1 MILYFANRMMNIK
14 GQASTAL
21 LKGFQIV
28 EDRKAEDVD
37 SGVASFECS
46 IAFDDEN
53 RLLLEE
59 MTDAGNYLLRSAD
72 GENEFYT
79 IIDTEIDTKRKEVYI
94 YAEDAGLDLL
104 NEVAGEFEA
113 TDTQPIEYYVNK
125 WINDSGFEIGINE
138 VPATTTR
145 KLSWTGETSVTE
157 RLASIATQF
166 GGYEI
171 SYSFKVKG
179 MEVSRKYVNI
189 HKKRGQ
195 DNGIQLRLNR
205 EIDRIITKKSV
216 ANLATAFVC
225 TGGTPEDAEK
235 PITLKGYTY
244 DDGDFYVGSDG
255 VLRSRKAVEKWSRY
269 VWNKEP
275 NLQANA
281 AGHIW
286 KTYSYDT
293 TSQATLCSHA
303 ITELKKICDMEINFE
318 IELKRLPDGVK
329 IGDRVDIIDDAGK
342 LYLSTRILKLESSE
356 VDREQKATL
365 GEHLIKDSG
374 ISQRVEEL
382 AAQFAEIAKSRVFY
396 TWVAYADDEN
406 GNGISLNPKNKDYLG
421 IAANRLTQTV
431 DISDPS
437 IFEWSKIKGEKGD
450 PGIPGTDGTSVV
462 AVLDQYYLSTSSVA
476 PEGGYWSATLPVWSS
491 GHYIWERKA
500 VTWSDGSTTYTD
512 PVLNSALNHANEAAE
527 FAQQQA
533 DTAAQSATAAE
544 RAASNAD
551 TAAQEAAN
559 KASQAESLAQTASGT
574 AAQAKS
580 EAEAAQEAADRANA
594 DIVQINNEIADV
606 RKEVT
611 EGLETVTDTMSAD
624 YARKTDLTDI
634 QGNLQTQISKNA
646 ASIETTAKSVEDAKI
661 DASNA
666 VANAN
671 EAKETA
677 TTAQNTANTAKAEA
691 EAAQTAA
698 DSASQAAQTAR
709 NEATAAQTAA
719 EKAET
724 AAENAQAVADAADK
738 DLQTAKANL
747 EAVTNRVGATEED
760 IAAAQEAVNA
770 AQAAADEA
778 KADSVAAQ
786 SAATQAK
793 STADTAKA
801 NADAAQAAAS
811 QAQTDA
817 DNAKTAADKAQSD
830 ADKALADLATMGNRV
845 TEAETKITQ
854 NSAAIQ
860 AAATK
865 KEVTEQLNG
874 YYTKKEADTKFNITA
889 EYVSSTVKTEV
900 ESVKIGGRNYLIG
913 TREEPQEFTF
923 SGWQKYLLNDAQ
935 GVSTG
940 FSVSGDF
947 ISKLTN
953 GEKVTLSAII
963 ENTTGTNDVG
973 LMLMFYTPETANGY
987 KQYTSFNTAGVAIA
1001 PGESGLCYVSAV
1013 LDISTIT
1020 NVAVALRHNSNTT
1033 EESTVNIRSLKLEI
1047 GSKPTDWTPAPEDM
1061 ATADELSEVDTTAND
1076 AKTKA
1081 ESAQSAVAQLSDSFN
1096 VLVSNNESGSFLKQ
1110 DASGNWYFT
1119 SAETEAEMAKIAETL
1134 ATLDGATEA
1143 TLDEIKAQLNE
1154 LSKLSNYIR
1163 LSTDGEQPSIELGQK
1178 DSDYRIVITNT
1189 DIKYYFGSI
1198 ELAVFDPEGLK
1209 ADKVIVKKELNAV
1222 GVVTRE
1228 KSNGWVGM
1236 GLF

>member
-1 MILYFANRMMNIK
+1 MILYFADRMMNIK

-28 EDRKAEDVD
+28 EDKKIEDID
-37 SGVASFECS
+37 SGVASFEGS
-46 IAFDDEN
+46 ISFDDSN

-59 MTDAGNYLLRSAD
+59 MTNAGNYLLRSCD

-79 IIDTEIDTKRKEVYI
+79 IIDTEIDTKRKEIYI
-94 YAEDAGLDLL
+94 YTEDAGLDLL
-104 NEVAGEFEA
+104 NEIAGEFEA

-125 WINDSGFEIGINE
+125 WIYDSGFEIGINE

-195 DNGIQLRLNR
+195 DIGIQLRLNR
-205 EIDRIITKKSV
+205 DIDRIITKKSV

-275 NLQANA
+275 NLLDNSK
-281 AGHIW
+281 GHIW

-293 TSQATLCSHA
+293 LSQETLCSHA

-329 IGDRVDIIDDAGK
+329 IGDRVDIVDDAGQ
-342 LYLSTRILKLESSE
+342 LYLSTRILRLESSE

-374 ISQRVEEL
+374 ISQKVTEL
-382 AAQFAEIAKSRVFY
+382 AEQFAEIAKNRVFY

-406 GNGISLNPKNKDYLG
+406 GTGISLNPKNKDYLG
-421 IAANRLTQTV
+421 IASNKLTKKV

-450 PGIPGTDGTSVV
+450 PGIPGTDGTSVI
-462 AVLDQYYLSTSSVA
+462 AVLEQYYLSTSSVI

-512 PVLNSALNHANEAAE
+512 PILNSALNHANEAAE

-533 DTAAQSATAAE
+533 NTAAQSATDAE
-544 RAASNAD
+544 RAASNAE
-551 TAAQEAAN
+551 TAAQEAEN
-559 KASQAESLAQTASGT
+559 KATQAENLAQTASNT
-574 AAQAKS
+574 ATTAKN
-580 EAEAAQEAADRANA
+580 EAEAAQEAADKANA
-594 DIVQINNEIADV
+594 DIVQINNEIVNV
-606 RKEVT
+606 RKEVAD
-611 EGLETVTDTMSAD
+611 ELETITDTMSAD
-624 YARKTDLTDI
+624 YAKKTELTDI

-646 ASIETTAKSVEDAKI
+646 AGIETTAKSVEDVKI

-666 VANAN
+666 IANAN
-671 EAKETA
+671 EAKEKA
-677 TTAQNTANTAKAEA
+677 TTAQNTANTAKEEA

-698 DSASQAAQTAR
+698 DAASQVAQNAQA
-709 NEATAAQTAA
+709 EATAAQTAA

-747 EAVTNRVGATEED
+747 ENVKGRVDATEED
-760 IAAAQEAVNA
+760 IVAAQQAVNS

-778 KADSVAAQ
+778 KADVVIAQ
-786 SAATQAK
+786 NAATQAK
-793 STADTAKA
+793 ATADTAKA
-801 NADAAQAAAS
+801 NADSAQAAAS
-811 QAQTDA
+811 QAQTEA
-817 DNAKTAADKAQSD
+817 NNAKTAADKAQAD
-830 ADKALADLATMGNRV
+830 ATQALNDLATMGNRV
-845 TEAETKITQ
+845 TEAETKIQQ
-854 NSAAIQ
+854 NVDAI
-860 AAATK
+860 ALTATK
-865 KEVTEQLNG
+865 TEVTEAVEGLAS
-874 YYTKKEADTKFNITA
+874 EDVVEELRSSLDVTA
-889 EYVSSTVKTEV
+889 ESITSRVEAVETKSGNNEKSISAANSLIEQLADSIKTLVVGE
-900 ESVKIGGRNYLIG
+900 
-913 TREEPQEFTF
+913 
-923 SGWQKYLLNDAQ
+923 
-935 GVSTG
+935 
-940 FSVSGDF
+940 
-947 ISKLTN
+947 N
-953 GEKVTLSAII
+953 GESLMTQT
-963 ENTTGTNDVG
+963 ENGWSFDFATIYEEIQNSTKRLAEYDDRIKLG
-973 LMLMFYTPETANGY
+973 
-987 KQYTSFNTAGVAIA
+987 QY
-1001 PGESGLCYVSAV
+1001 
-1013 LDISTIT
+1013 
-1020 NVAVALRHNSNTT
+1020 
-1033 EESTVNIRSLKLEI
+1033 VN
-1047 GSKPTDWTPAPEDM
+1047 ED
-1061 ATADELSEVDTTAND
+1061 
-1076 AKTKA
+1076 
-1081 ESAQSAVAQLSDSFN
+1081 
-1096 VLVSNNESGSFLKQ
+1096 G
-1110 DASGNWYFT
+1110 
-1119 SAETEAEMAKIAETL
+1119 ETE
-1134 ATLDGATEA
+1134 
-1143 TLDEIKAQLNE
+1143 
-1154 LSKLSNYIR
+1154 
-1163 LSTDGEQPSIELGQK
+1163 PSIEFSETS
-1178 DSDYRIVITNT
+1178 SDFKVVITNKR
-1189 DIKYYFGSI
+1189 ILFFEGSSIPTYIFDNTLVTENI
-1198 ELAVFDPEGLK
+1198 E
-1209 ADKVIVKKELNAV
+1209 VKEELRQ
-1222 GVVTRE
+1222 G
-1228 KSNGWVGM
+1228 GWVWKVRENGHLTLM
-1236 GLF
+1236 WKGAVS

>member
-1 MILYFANRMMNIK
+1 MILYFADRQLNIL
-14 GQASTAL
+14 GQASTRL
-21 LKGFQIV
+21 QKGVKFESDTKI
-28 EDRKAEDVD
+28 ESIET
-37 SGVASFECS
+37 GVATFECYVLFNS
-46 IAFDDEN
+46 DTRAKVEAWA
-53 RLLLEE
+53 EV
-59 MTDAGNYLLRSAD
+59 GNYILSKSD
-72 GENEFYT
+72 GENKLYC
-79 IIDTEIDTKRKEVYI
+79 IIDSEIDTKKGRAYV
-94 YAEDAGLDLL
+94 YAEDDGLDLL
-104 NEVAGEFEA
+104 NEIVEPYAADRYYPISHYIGMYATSAG
-113 TDTQPIEYYVNK
+113 
-125 WINDSGFEIGINE
+125 WEIGINE
-138 VPATTTR
+138 VEGLTR
-145 KLSWTGETSVTE
+145 QLSFDNEQTASA
-157 RLASIATQF
+157 RLLNIAESF
-166 GGYEI
+166 NNCELSFSFDIKGLKVAKKYINIYE
-171 SYSFKVKG
+171 
-179 MEVSRKYVNI
+179 
-189 HKKRGQ
+189 KRGN
-195 DNGIQLRLNR
+195 DTGIQLRLNK
-205 EIDRIITKKSV
+205 EIDNIIITKSI
-216 ANLATAFVC
+216 ANIATALRC
-225 TGGTPEDAEK
+225 TGGTLEDAEK
-235 PITLKGYTY
+235 PITLEGYTY
-244 DDGDFYVGSDG
+244 DDGDFYVEGA
-255 VLRSRKAVEKWSRY
+255 VLKSRKALEKWRRY
-269 VWNKEP
+269 LWKADTEQ
-275 NLQANA
+275 LG
-281 AGHIW
+281 GHIV
-286 KTYSYDT
+286 KQFSFDT
-293 TSQATLCSHA
+293 TSQEVLCENA
-303 ITELKKICDMEINFE
+303 IAKLKKICDMEVNYEADITKFPE
-318 IELKRLPDGVK
+318 KVR
-329 IGDRVDIIDDAGK
+329 IGDRVNIIDDKGS
-342 LYLSTRILKLESSE
+342 LYLSSRVLTLETS
-356 VDREQKATL
+356 VADNVKCAVL
-365 GEHLIKDSG
+365 GEHLIKKSG
-374 ISQRVEEL
+374 ISAKVEEL
-382 AAQFAEIAKSRVFY
+382 ANQFSELAESRVFY

-406 GNGISLNPKNKDYLG
+406 GTGISLNPAGKDYLG
-421 IAANRLTQTV
+421 IAANKLKKTV

-437 IFEWSKIKGEKGD
+437 IFEWSKIKGEKGEQGE
-450 PGIPGTDGTSVV
+450 PGISGVDGTSVI
-462 AVLDQYYLSTSSVA
+462 AVLEQYYLSTSST
-476 PEGGYWSATLPVWSS
+476 ECMGGYWQTTLPEWSS

-500 VTWSDGSTTYTD
+500 VTWSDGLTTYTD

-533 DTAAQSATAAE
+533 NTAAQSASSAQQSAA
-544 RAASNAD
+544 NAD

-611 EGLETVTDTMSAD
+611 EGLETLTDTMSAD
-624 YARKTDLTDI
+624 YAKKTDLTDV
-634 QGNLQTQISKNA
+634 QGSLQTQISKNA
-646 ASIETTAKSVEDAKI
+646 ASIETTAKSVEDVKI

-698 DSASQAAQTAR
+698 DSATQAAQTAR

-747 EAVTNRVGATEED
+747 EAVTNRVGATEGD

-793 STADTAKA
+793 STADIAKA

-865 KEVTEQLNG
+865 QEVTQQLNG
-874 YYTKKEADTKFNITA
+874 YYTKTEADAKFNITA

-900 ESVKIGGRNYLIG
+900 ESVKIGGRNL
-913 TREEPQEFTF
+913 
-923 SGWQKYLLNDAQ
+923 LLNSATKIPTSNGGATITAETGIEVEEWHATDAVRIYGTSGTSGLFGYMTGLSGDSLSISEQ
-935 GVSTG
+935 PYIFSVYVKNLHASSAVTVTSNGLGTESGKIEPGEAKRIVLSGVSNGRMNAQFNFAVPVAGNG
-940 FSVSGDF
+940 FDIVYWHPKIEIG
-947 ISKLTN
+947 N
-953 GEKVTLSAII
+953 KVT
-963 ENTTGTNDVG
+963 
-973 LMLMFYTPETANGY
+973 
-987 KQYTSFNTAGVAIA
+987 
-1001 PGESGLCYVSAV
+1001 
-1013 LDISTIT
+1013 
-1020 NVAVALRHNSNTT
+1020 
-1033 EESTVNIRSLKLEI
+1033 
-1047 GSKPTDWTPAPEDM
+1047 DWSPAPEDM

-1081 ESAQSAVAQLSDSFN
+1081 ESAQSAIAQLSDSFN

-1119 SAETEAEMAKIAETL
+1119 SAETEAEMAKIAEAL

-1209 ADKVIVKKELNAV
+1209 ADKVIVRKELNAV
-1222 GVVTRE
+1222 GVVFRK
-1228 KSNGWVGM
+1228 KSNGYVGV